1 MENLINLESLPGLEN
16 LNPENLIPPEAM
28 EQVTSLFSPEG
39 LTTIIIPVVVGLLVL
54 KFLLSQIG
62 CAVKVAI
69 HVASGFACL
78 WLLNLAAVYTGIT
91 IEINLVT
98 VLIAG
103 FAGIPGIIL
112 LVLKQFMETAKKI
125 PPGIR
130 EGFLLHISP

>member
-54 KFLLSQIG
+54 KFLVSQIG

-112 LVLKQFMETAKKI
+112 LVLGQ
-125 PPGIR
+125 
-130 EGFLLHISP
+130 LL

>member
-62 CAVKVAI
+62 CAVKIAI

-112 LVLKQFMETAKKI
+112 LVLKQFM
-125 PPGIR
+125 
-130 EGFLLHISP
+130 

>member
-16 LNPENLIPPEAM
+16 LNPENLLPPEAV

-54 KFLLSQIG
+54 KFLVSQIG

-112 LVLKQFMETAKKI
+112 LVLKQFM
-125 PPGIR
+125 
-130 EGFLLHISP
+130 

>member
-16 LNPENLIPPEAM
+16 LNQENLIPPEDM
-28 EQVTSLFSPEG
+28 EQVPSLFSPEG

-112 LVLKQFMETAKKI
+112 LVLKQFM
-125 PPGIR
+125 
-130 EGFLLHISP
+130 

>member
-1 MENLINLESLPGLEN
+1 MENLIPQGT
-16 LNPENLIPPEAM
+16 I

-54 KFLLSQIG
+54 KFLVSQIG
-62 CAVKVAI
+62 CLLKFVI
-69 HVASGFACL
+69 HAASGFACL

-91 IEINLVT
+91 LEINLVT

-112 LVLKQFMETAKKI
+112 MVLKQFM
-125 PPGIR
+125 
-130 EGFLLHISP
+130 